1 MLFNYIW
8 TRNWNNFS
16 KLRFCRSARSSSY
29 KNIPLISPINSN
41 FFLKCDR
48 FISVFLT
55 WKVSV
60 GFIRWY
66 NNYQKITLMKSII
79 LFLIKKLEKLFY
91 DLESV
96 PSDNL
101 ILHIFIT
108 KIRLCPVQCA
118 RQTFISFSGKIAKNH
133 IKSIKAN
140 SMLILVI
147 KCFRWETSTI
157 HHI

>member
-1 MLFNYIW
+1 MLYNYIW

-29 KNIPLISPINSN
+29 KNIPLVSPINSN

-48 FISVFLT
+48 FISVLFT

-60 GFIRWY
+60 GFIRRY
-66 NNYQKITLMKSII
+66 INYQKITRMKFII
-79 LFLIKKLEKLFY
+79 LFLIKKLEILSY

-101 ILHIFIT
+101 ILHLFIT
-108 KIRLCPVQCA
+108 KIGLWPVQFA
-118 RQTFISFSGKIAKNH
+118 RQTFFSFSGK
-133 IKSIKAN
+133 N
-140 SMLILVI
+140 SKKI
-147 KCFRWETSTI
+147 T
-157 HHI
+157 